1 MSIEDEIEERKH
13 RVEAIKLALDGFFN
27 ERERRVPVGLK
38 EKRNRKRTFR
48 ATSLSCMTARNRFEL
63 MCGSP

>member
-1 MSIEDEIEERKH
+1 MRASRILRYCCMSIEDEIEERKH

-38 EKRNRKRTFR
+38 EKR
-48 ATSLSCMTARNRFEL
+48 E
-63 MCGSP
+63 

>member
-38 EKRNRKRTFR
+38 EKR
-48 ATSLSCMTARNRFEL
+48 E
-63 MCGSP
+63 